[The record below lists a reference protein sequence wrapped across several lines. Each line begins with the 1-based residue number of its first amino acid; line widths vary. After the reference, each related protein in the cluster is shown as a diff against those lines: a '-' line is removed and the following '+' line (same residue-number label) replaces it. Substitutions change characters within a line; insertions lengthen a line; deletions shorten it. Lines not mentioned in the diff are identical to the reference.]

1 MTWLYSR
8 SALAVLLS
16 GTLFSLPALVSAEG
30 GALWETD
37 YEKAVARAQ
46 RESRFVYLNFAGSD
60 WCLPCKRMKREIF
73 DQQAF
78 KDFATE
84 NLVLVELDF
93 PVKQLPPELKQ
104 KNRSLAEKYS
114 IEAFPTIVLLDP
126 EGDEVGRQEGYQPQA
141 LESYLNG
148 VKQMMAGHR
157 EAN

>member
-1 MTWLYSR
+1 M
-8 SALAVLLS
+8 
-16 GTLFSLPALVSAEG
+16 
-30 GALWETD
+30 
-37 YEKAVARAQ
+37 
-46 RESRFVYLNFAGSD
+46 
-60 WCLPCKRMKREIF
+60 
-73 DQQAF
+73 
-78 KDFATE
+78 
-84 NLVLVELDF
+84 LVELDF